1 MFARKLSFALAALA
15 GAAVLEGLVAVW
27 ALNVANEHVLRGRV
41 ASDLRQGF
49 EELTINKLRLRAWFT
64 QAKLSTGADTVL
76 RDKYLAD
83 MRQNLRQL
91 HLLSAQATALSQGEA
106 LTLSEHLQR
115 EEALAVLEE
124 SVSTLEAAASN
135 VTPMSA
141 GTDASMAWRVAS
153 DLFDSSRGRD
163 LRRLLADSMERE
175 LAAVARERKGADQ
188 ALLWMRRLWLAVA
201 VSIALVTLL
210 LAIQFARALRR
221 PMNALTQGA
230 LELQQGNLA
239 HRIRWNGADE
249 FAAVA
254 NSMNAM
260 AMELQEHRQREVQA
274 RQQLESLVKARTEDL
289 QNALE
294 ALQKVDTRRRQ
305 LFADI
310 GHELRTPTTVIL
322 GEAEITLRGSQRD
335 EAEYRDA
342 LRRIVSTARQLG
354 AVIDD
359 LLTVARSDMD
369 VLALNRTPL
378 SLTESL
384 REVVMQAAALAYE
397 RGVEVI
403 AQEST
408 QADMR
413 MLADPLRLRQLLLLL
428 LDNAIRYSHQGGR
441 VTVSVE
447 CVSAEPAYCII
458 RIADT
463 GIGIAADD
471 LPRVFER
478 GFRSPSARQHRAEGS
493 GLGLSIGRVLA
504 RAHGGDIV
512 LESTQ
517 GQGTTARLTLPLLPA
532 DQAGHEI

>member
-1 MFARKLSFALAALA
+1 MFTRKLSFALAALA
-15 GAAVLEGLVAVW
+15 GAAVLEGGVAVW

-49 EELTINKLRLRAWFT
+49 DELTINKLRLRAWFT
-64 QAKLSTGADTVL
+64 QAKLSTGADTEQ
-76 RDKYLAD
+76 RDKYLAG
-83 MRQNLRQL
+83 MRQNLHQL
-91 HLLSAQATALSQGEA
+91 HILSAHAIALSQGEA
-106 LTLSEHLQR
+106 ATLSEHVQR

-124 SVSTLEAAASN
+124 SVATLEVSASN

-188 ALLWMRRLWLAVA
+188 ALLWMRRLWLGVA
-201 VSIALVTLL
+201 VSIALLALL
-210 LAIQFARALRR
+210 LAIRFARALRQ
-221 PMNALTQGA
+221 PMNALTEGA
-230 LELQQGNLA
+230 QALQQGNLA
-239 HRIRWNGADE
+239 HRIRWQGADE

-260 AMELQEHRQREVQA
+260 AMELQTHRQREAQA

-310 GHELRTPTTVIL
+310 SHELRTPTTVIL
-322 GEAEITLRGSQRD
+322 GEAEITLRGPQRD
-335 EAEYRDA
+335 PVEYRDA

-378 SLTESL
+378 KLSEFLK
-384 REVVMQAAALAYE
+384 EVLQQAAAIAHGH
-397 RGVEVI
+397 GVEVR
-403 AQEST
+403 ALESVD
-408 QADMR
+408 ADQDI
-413 MLADPLRLRQLLLLL
+413 LADPLRLRQLLLLL

-441 VTVSVE
+441 VTLSVQ
-447 CVSAEPAYCII
+447 VVPAEPAYCII
-458 RIADT
+458 SIADA
-463 GIGIAADD
+463 GIGIAAED

-478 GFRSPSARQHRAEGS
+478 SFRSQSARQHRAQGS

-504 RAHGGDIV
+504 RAHGGDIM
-512 LESTQ
+512 LESTP
-517 GQGTTARLTLPLLPA
+517 GQGATARLTLPLLPA
-532 DQAGHEI
+532 DEAGQEI

>member
-1 MFARKLSFALAALA
+1 MFARKLSFVLAALA

-64 QAKLSTGADTVL
+64 EAKLSTGATTEL

-83 MRQNLRQL
+83 MRHNLRQL
-91 HLLSAQATALSQGEA
+91 HGLSAQATALSEGEA

-124 SVSTLEAAASN
+124 SVSTLEVSAAN
-135 VTPMSA
+135 VTPMPA
-141 GTDASMAWRVAS
+141 GADASIAWRMAA

-175 LAAVARERKGADQ
+175 LAAVARERQGADQ
-188 ALLWMRRLWLAVA
+188 ALLWMRWLWLGVA

-210 LAIQFARALRR
+210 LATQLARALRR
-221 PMNALTQGA
+221 PMKALTQGA

-239 HRIRWNGADE
+239 HRIHWSGADE

-274 RQQLESLVKARTEDL
+274 RQQLERLVKARTEDL
-289 QNALE
+289 QNALVE
-294 ALQKVDTRRRQ
+294 LQKVDTRRRQ

-322 GEAEITLRGSQRD
+322 GEAEITLRGPGR
-335 EAEYRDA
+335 EEVEYRDA
-342 LRRIVSTARQLG
+342 LRRIVGTARQLG

-378 SLTESL
+378 SLTEAMP
-384 REVVMQAAALAYE
+384 EVIMQAAALAYE
-397 RGVEVI
+397 RGVDV
-403 AQEST
+403 
-408 QADMR
+408 QAPEPIQANLHV
-413 MLADPLRLRQLLLLL
+413 LADPLRLRQLLLVL

-441 VTVSVE
+441 VTVRVD
-447 CVSAEPAYCII
+447 CVSAERPYCTIS
-458 RIADT
+458 IADA

-478 GFRSPSARQHRAEGS
+478 SFRSPLARQHRPEGS

-517 GQGTTARLTLPLLPA
+517 GQGTTVRLTLPLLPD

>member
-1 MFARKLSFALAALA
+1 
-15 GAAVLEGLVAVW
+15 
-27 ALNVANEHVLRGRV
+27 
-41 ASDLRQGF
+41 
-49 EELTINKLRLRAWFT
+49 
-64 QAKLSTGADTVL
+64 
-76 RDKYLAD
+76 
-83 MRQNLRQL
+83 
-91 HLLSAQATALSQGEA
+91 
-106 LTLSEHLQR
+106 
-115 EEALAVLEE
+115 
-124 SVSTLEAAASN
+124 
-135 VTPMSA
+135 
-141 GTDASMAWRVAS
+141 
-153 DLFDSSRGRD
+153 
-163 LRRLLADSMERE
+163 
-175 LAAVARERKGADQ
+175 
-188 ALLWMRRLWLAVA
+188 
-201 VSIALVTLL
+201 
-210 LAIQFARALRR
+210 
-221 PMNALTQGA
+221 
-230 LELQQGNLA
+230 
-239 HRIRWNGADE
+239 
-249 FAAVA
+249 
-254 NSMNAM
+254 
-260 AMELQEHRQREVQA
+260 
-274 RQQLESLVKARTEDL
+274 
-289 QNALE
+289 
-294 ALQKVDTRRRQ
+294 
-305 LFADI
+305 
-310 GHELRTPTTVIL
+310 
-322 GEAEITLRGSQRD
+322 LRGSQRD

-441 VTVSVE
+441 VTVGVE

-471 LPRVFER
+471 LLRVFER
-478 GFRSPSARQHRAEGS
+478 SFRSPSARQHRAEGS